1 MIKTINSVGKTEASD
16 KDRRIVNGVPEE
28 VMFKNEKRPA
38 MQVVGVRTL
47 RWPEQ
52 RVQKSRGR
60 KEIRFL
66 KH

>member
-1 MIKTINSVGKTEASD
+1 
-16 KDRRIVNGVPEE
+16 
-28 VMFKNEKRPA
+28 MFKNEKRPA

-66 KH
+66 KHKEDQCGRVW